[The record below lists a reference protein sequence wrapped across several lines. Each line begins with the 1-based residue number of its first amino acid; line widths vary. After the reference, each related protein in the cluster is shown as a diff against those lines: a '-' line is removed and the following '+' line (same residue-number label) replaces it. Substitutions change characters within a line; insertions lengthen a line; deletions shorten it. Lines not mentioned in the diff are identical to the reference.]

1 MKIEGTGEVQPQ
13 VDSEVVEAQETVEP
27 QGEVEQPEA
36 KEEEVVL
43 PSDEQTFEMPEK
55 FKDKSAEDIAKA
67 YLELEK
73 MNSKKQEPEPEPQ
86 KEEAKPE
93 VDEEYES
100 WRREKKMKETLEPVG
115 GLEKYNEALAWAKDN
130 LSPEEIESYN
140 NSIKNNTDVD
150 TIRLLAKSLIQQ
162 ADIANT
168 KPKEPQAL
176 HASETSKTPKV
187 QGYETKSDMMKDMS
201 DPRYEKDE
209 GFRQK
214 VAAKL
219 AKTNEANWY

>member
-13 VDSEVVEAQETVEP
+13 VDSEVVEAQETTEP
-27 QGEVEQPEA
+27 QGEVEQSQD
-36 KEEEVVL
+36 EVVL

-55 FKDKSAEDIAKA
+55 FNGKSAEDIAKA

-73 MNSKKQEPEPEPQ
+73 MNSKRQEEKQEVVD
-86 KEEAKPE
+86 EAEKAEPE
-93 VDEEYES
+93 VDEEYET
-100 WRREKKMKETLEPVG
+100 WKQEKKFKETLDPVG

-130 LSPEEIESYN
+130 LSAEEIESYN

-162 ADIANT
+162 AEVSNN
-168 KPKEPQAL
+168 PPREPQPL
-176 HASETSKTPKV
+176 HASETAKTPKV
-187 QGYETKSDMMKDMS
+187 SGYETKSDMMKDMR

-219 AKTNEANWY
+219 AKTNESSWY